1 LRNIELREIK
11 PKLKL
16 ALLLYRG
23 VADQTQKSWVGS
35 ASFGLAVLSFINLF
49 SYLDRY
55 VVSALIE
62 SLKHADLGL
71 SDANLGSLMSG
82 FLVVYTLT
90 APVFGALGDRR
101 SRPRLIA
108 LGVACWSFA
117 TALSGMAG
125 SYLTLLA
132 ARATV
137 GVGEAAYVTI
147 APSLLSDYF
156 PVRQRGRVMAIF
168 FCAIPVGSAL
178 GYVVGGLVDKHYG
191 WRMAFFVAGVPGLL
205 LAALCLLL
213 RDPPRGVQDTGTAPA
228 DASHDASRA
237 HGAPAVKPAST
248 SPPASLSKDTWAAYG
263 RLTRNKPYV
272 LTILGYAAYTFAIGG
287 LAVWMPA
294 FLERA
299 RGIPRSE
306 ATVSFGAIV
315 VVTGFIGTFVGG
327 WLGDYCVKYSRRA
340 YLWLSAIATLVAAPF
355 VWMALTTNSHT
366 VYLVCM
372 VWAQLCLFLSTGPIN
387 AAIVNLVSAT
397 ERATAIALGV
407 FTIHILGDALS
418 PPLIGALSDHFSL
431 AQAVKIVPFAV
442 VIGGCIWSWA
452 ARAQARADRAAGAA
466 TAIRT
471 SPSSLRI

>member
-1 LRNIELREIK
+1 M
-11 PKLKL
+11 
-16 ALLLYRG
+16 
-23 VADQTQKSWVGS
+23 ADQTQKSWVRS
-35 ASFGLAVLSFINLF
+35 AGFGLAVLSFINLF

-62 SLKHADLGL
+62 SLKHSELKL

-90 APVFGALGDRR
+90 APIFGALGDRR

-117 TALSGMAG
+117 TALSGFAG

-132 ARATV
+132 ARASV

-191 WRMAFFVAGVPGLL
+191 WRMAFFVAGIPGLL

-213 RDPPRGVQDTGTAPA
+213 RDPPRGVQDTDAADADTAGAAPA
-228 DASHDASRA
+228 AKQVPKS
-237 HGAPAVKPAST
+237 APAN
-248 SPPASLSKDTWAAYG
+248 LRKDTWAAYG
-263 RLTRNKPYV
+263 RLVRNKPYA
-272 LTILGYAAYTFAIGG
+272 LTILGYAAYTFAVGG

-294 FLERA
+294 FLERS

-315 VVTGFIGTFVGG
+315 VITGFIGTFVGG
-327 WLGDYCVKYSRRA
+327 WLGDYCAKYSRQA

-355 VWMALTTNSHT
+355 VWVALTTGSHT

-387 AAIVNLVSAT
+387 AAIINLVSAT

-407 FTIHILGDALS
+407 FAIHLLGDALS
-418 PPLIGALSDHFSL
+418 PPLIGALSDQFSL
-431 AQAVKIVPFAV
+431 AQAVKIVPIAV
-442 VIGGCIWSWA
+442 VIGGCIWGWA
-452 ARAQARADRAAGAA
+452 ALAQARAGAAAGADTDTA
-466 TAIRT
+466 TQT
-471 SPSSLRI
+471 SPG

>member
-1 LRNIELREIK
+1 
-11 PKLKL
+11 
-16 ALLLYRG
+16 
-23 VADQTQKSWVGS
+23 VADQTQKSWLSS
-35 ASFGLAVLSFINLF
+35 AGFGLGVLSFINLF

-62 SLKHADLGL
+62 SLKHANLGL

-90 APVFGALGDRR
+90 APIFGALGDRR

-117 TALSGMAG
+117 TALSGFAG

-132 ARATV
+132 ARASV
-137 GVGEAAYVTI
+137 GIGEAAYVTI

-178 GYVVGGLVDKHYG
+178 GYVVGGLIDKHYG
-191 WRMAFFVAGVPGLL
+191 WRMAFFVAGGPGLL

-213 RDPPRGVQDTGTAPA
+213 RDPPRGAQDGTGPA
-228 DASHDASRA
+228 AT
-237 HGAPAVKPAST
+237 GPNT
-248 SPPASLSKDTWAAYG
+248 LSNVRKDTWAAYG
-263 RLTRNKPYV
+263 RLVHNKPYV
-272 LTILGYAAYTFAIGG
+272 LTILGYAAYTFAVGG

-294 FLERA
+294 FLERV

-315 VVTGFIGTFVGG
+315 VITGFIGTFVGG
-327 WLGDYCVKYSRRA
+327 WLGDYCAKYSRQA
-340 YLWLSAIATLVAAPF
+340 YLWLSAIATLIAAPF
-355 VWMALTTNSHT
+355 AWMALTTESHT
-366 VYLVCM
+366 LYLTCM
-372 VWAQLCLFLSTGPIN
+372 VTAQLCLFLSTGPIN
-387 AAIVNLVSAT
+387 AAIINLVLAT

-407 FTIHILGDALS
+407 FAIHLFGDALS

-431 AQAVKIVPFAV
+431 AQAVKIVPVAV
-442 VIGGCIWSWA
+442 LIGAGIWAWA
-452 ARAQARADRAAGAA
+452 AHAQSLSGEAPSEADGVKAGG
-466 TAIRT
+466 
-471 SPSSLRI
+471 

>member
-1 LRNIELREIK
+1 L
-11 PKLKL
+11 
-16 ALLLYRG
+16 G
-23 VADQTQKSWVGS
+23 
-35 ASFGLAVLSFINLF
+35 VLSFINLF

-62 SLKHADLGL
+62 SLKHANLGL

-90 APVFGALGDRR
+90 APIFGALGDRR

-117 TALSGMAG
+117 TALSGFAG

-132 ARATV
+132 ARASV

-191 WRMAFFVAGVPGLL
+191 WRMAFFIAGGPGLL

-213 RDPPRGVQDTGTAPA
+213 RDPPRGAQDEAAAAQPGSSHSGAAQA
-228 DASHDASRA
+228 DA
-237 HGAPAVKPAST
+237 APVTTGPNT
-248 SPPASLSKDTWAAYG
+248 SSNVRKDTWAAYG
-263 RLTRNKPYV
+263 RLVHNKPYV
-272 LTILGYAAYTFAIGG
+272 LTILGYAAYTFAVGG

-294 FLERA
+294 FLERV

-315 VVTGFIGTFVGG
+315 VVTGFIGTFIGG
-327 WLGDYCVKYSRRA
+327 WLGDYCAKYSRQA
-340 YLWLSAIATLVAAPF
+340 YLWLSAIATLIAAPF
-355 VWMALTTNSHT
+355 TWMALTTESHT
-366 VYLVCM
+366 LYLTCM
-372 VWAQLCLFLSTGPIN
+372 VTAQLCLFLSTGPIN
-387 AAIVNLVSAT
+387 AAIINLVLAT

-407 FTIHILGDALS
+407 FAIHLFGDALS

-431 AQAVKIVPFAV
+431 AQAVKIVPVAV
-442 VIGGCIWSWA
+442 VIGACIWGWA
-452 ARAQARADRAAGAA
+452 AHAQSLFGSA
-466 TAIRT
+466 TGET
-471 SPSSLRI
+471 DVVKVGG

>member
-1 LRNIELREIK
+1 
-11 PKLKL
+11 
-16 ALLLYRG
+16 LLLYRG
-23 VADQTQKSWVGS
+23 VTDQSQKSWVRS
-35 ASFGLAVLSFINLF
+35 ASFGLAILSFINLF

-55 VVSALIE
+55 VVSALLE
-62 SLKHADLGL
+62 SLKHSDLGL

-117 TALSGMAG
+117 TALSGFAG

-132 ARATV
+132 ARASV

-191 WRMAFFVAGVPGLL
+191 WRMAFFVAGAPGLL

-213 RDPPRGVQDTGTAPA
+213 RDPPRGVQDTGAA
-228 DASHDASRA
+228 GA
-237 HGAPAVKPAST
+237 APAVKPASK
-248 SPPASLSKDTWAAYG
+248 SPPRATMRKETWLAYG
-263 RLTRNKPYV
+263 RLLRNKPYV
-272 LTILGYAAYTFAIGG
+272 LTILGYAAYTFAVGG

-315 VVTGFIGTFVGG
+315 VITGFIGTFVGG
-327 WLGDYCVKYSRRA
+327 WLGDYCAKYSRQA

-366 VYLVCM
+366 TYLVCM

-407 FTIHILGDALS
+407 FAIHLLGDALS

-431 AQAVKIVPFAV
+431 AQAVKIVPIAV
-442 VIGGCIWSWA
+442 VIGGCIWGWA
-452 ARAQARADRAAGAA
+452 ARAQAVAGAGAA
-466 TAIRT
+466 AIQT
-471 SPSSLRI
+471 SPS

>member
-1 LRNIELREIK
+1 
-11 PKLKL
+11 
-16 ALLLYRG
+16 
-23 VADQTQKSWVGS
+23 VTDQTQKSWLRS
-35 ASFGLAVLSFINLF
+35 AGFGLAILSFINLF

-62 SLKHADLGL
+62 SLKHSDLGL

-117 TALSGMAG
+117 TALSGFAG
-125 SYLTLLA
+125 SYLALLA
-132 ARATV
+132 ARASV

-191 WRMAFFVAGVPGLL
+191 WRAAFFVAGVPGLL

-213 RDPPRGVQDTGTAPA
+213 RDPPRGSQDVGAAQSGAARLSTAPSDFA
-228 DASHDASRA
+228 QANSVPAINP
-237 HGAPAVKPAST
+237 APN
-248 SPPASLSKDTWAAYG
+248 SPPENLRQNTWAAYG
-263 RLTRNKPYV
+263 HLRRNKPYV
-272 LTILGYAAYTFAIGG
+272 LTILGYAAYTFAVGG

-327 WLGDYCVKYSRRA
+327 WLGDYCAKYSRRA

-355 VWMALTTNSHT
+355 VWLALTTNSHPM
-366 VYLVCM
+366 YLVCM
-372 VWAQLCLFLSTGPIN
+372 VTAQLCLFLSTGPIN
-387 AAIVNLVSAT
+387 AAIINLVAAT

-407 FTIHILGDALS
+407 FAIHLLGDALS

-431 AQAVKIVPFAV
+431 GQAVKIVPVAV
-442 VIGGCIWSWA
+442 VIGGCIWIWA
-452 ARAQARADRAAGAA
+452 ASVQARADAVAGMD
-466 TAIRT
+466 TA
-471 SPSSLRI
+471 

>member
-1 LRNIELREIK
+1 MR
-11 PKLKL
+11 
-16 ALLLYRG
+16 
-23 VADQTQKSWVGS
+23 T
-35 ASFGLAVLSFINLF
+35 ASFGLAVLSVINLL

-62 SLKHADLGL
+62 SLKHSELAL

-82 FLVVYTLT
+82 FLVVYTVT
-90 APVFGALGDRR
+90 APIFGALGDRR

-117 TALSGMAG
+117 TALSGFAG
-125 SYLTLLA
+125 SYLALFA
-132 ARATV
+132 ARASV

-213 RDPPRGVQDTGTAPA
+213 RDPPRGAQDGAAAQDAGSVQDAGVAQNTVAAQNTGA
-228 DASHDASRA
+228 
-237 HGAPAVKPAST
+237 APAVSPVPQSGPT
-248 SPPASLSKDTWAAYG
+248 SIGKDTWAAYG
-263 RLTRNKPYV
+263 RLMHNKPYV
-272 LTILGYAAYTFAIGG
+272 LTILGYAAYTFALGG
-287 LAVWMPA
+287 LAFWMPA

-306 ATVSFGAIV
+306 ATVTFGTIV
-315 VVTGFIGTFVGG
+315 VITGFIGTFVGG
-327 WLGDYCVKYSRRA
+327 WLGDYGAKYSRQA

-355 VWMALTTNSHT
+355 VWMALTVESHT
-366 VYLVCM
+366 LYVVCM
-372 VWAQLCLFLSTGPIN
+372 ATAQLCLFLSTGPIN
-387 AAIVNLVSAT
+387 AAIINLVPPT

-407 FTIHILGDALS
+407 FAIHFLGDVPS
-418 PPLIGALSDHFSL
+418 PFLIGAISDAFSL
-431 AQAVKIVPFAV
+431 AQAVKIVPIAV
-442 VIGGCIWSWA
+442 VIGGCVWIWA
-452 ARAQARADRAAGAA
+452 ARAQARADAPAAAQ
-466 TAIRT
+466 AI
-471 SPSSLRI
+471 PA

>member
-1 LRNIELREIK
+1 
-11 PKLKL
+11 
-16 ALLLYRG
+16 LLLYRG
-23 VADQTQKSWVGS
+23 VTDQTQKSWVRS
-35 ASFGLAVLSFINLF
+35 ASFGLAILSFINLF

-62 SLKHADLGL
+62 SLKHSDLGL

-117 TALSGMAG
+117 TALSGFAG
-125 SYLTLLA
+125 SYLALLA
-132 ARATV
+132 ARASV

-213 RDPPRGVQDTGTAPA
+213 RDPPRGVQDAGAGHA
-228 DASHDASRA
+228 DAADAADAGSA
-237 HGAPAVKPAST
+237 GAAASK
-248 SPPASLSKDTWAAYG
+248 SLLANMRKDTWATYG
-263 RLTRNKPYV
+263 RLMHNKPYV
-272 LTILGYAAYTFAIGG
+272 LTVLGYAAYTFAVGG

-315 VVTGFIGTFVGG
+315 VITGFIGTFMGG
-327 WLGDYCVKYSRRA
+327 WLGDYCAKYSRQA
-340 YLWLSAIATLVAAPF
+340 HLWLSAISTLAAAPF
-355 VWMALTTNSHT
+355 VWMALTTDSHT
-366 VYLVCM
+366 MYLVCM
-372 VWAQLCLFLSTGPIN
+372 VTAQLCLFLSTGPIN
-387 AAIVNLVSAT
+387 AAIVNLVAAT
-397 ERATAIALGV
+397 ERATAIALEV
-407 FTIHILGDALS
+407 FAIHLLGDALS
-418 PPLIGALSDHFSL
+418 PPLIGALSDQFSL
-431 AQAVKIVPFAV
+431 AQAVKIVPIAV
-442 VIGGCIWSWA
+442 VIGGCVWAWA
-452 ARAQARADRAAGAA
+452 ARAQARSNALAA
-466 TAIRT
+466 
-471 SPSSLRI
+471 

>member
-1 LRNIELREIK
+1 MT
-11 PKLKL
+11 
-16 ALLLYRG
+16 
-23 VADQTQKSWVGS
+23 DQTQKSWVR
-35 ASFGLAVLSFINLF
+35 AATFGLGILSVINLF

-62 SLKHADLGL
+62 SLKHSELGL
-71 SDANLGSLMSG
+71 TDANLGSLMSA
-82 FLVVYTLT
+82 FLLVYTLT

-117 TALSGMAG
+117 TSLSGLAG
-125 SYLTLLA
+125 SYLALFA

-156 PVRQRGRVMAIF
+156 PARQRGRVMAIF

-213 RDPPRGVQDTGTAPA
+213 RDPPRGEQDGGAAPEGP
-228 DASHDASRA
+228 SSSKE
-237 HGAPAVKPAST
+237 APK
-248 SPPASLSKDTWAAYG
+248 ASLTGSTWAAYG
-263 RLTRNKPYV
+263 RLVHNRPYV
-272 LTILGYAAYTFAIGG
+272 LTVLGYAAYTFAVGG

-299 RGIPRSE
+299 RGIPRSD
-306 ATVSFGAIV
+306 ATISFGAIV
-315 VVTGFIGTFVGG
+315 VVTGFVGTFLGG
-327 WLGDYCVKYSRRA
+327 WLGDYCSRFSRQA
-340 YLWLSAIATLVAAPF
+340 HLWLSAVATLVAAPF
-355 VWMALTTNSHT
+355 VWLALTTDSHAI
-366 VYLVCM
+366 YLGSM

-387 AAIVNLVSAT
+387 AAIVNMVAAT
-397 ERATAIALGV
+397 ERATAIALEV
-407 FTIHILGDALS
+407 FVIHILGDALS
-418 PPLIGALSDHFSL
+418 PPLIGVLSDHFSL
-431 AQAVKIVPFAV
+431 AQAVKIVPMAV
-442 VIGGCIWSWA
+442 LIGGCVWVLA
-452 ARAQARADRAAGAA
+452 AHAQSLHQTPRERLAPHEFRRAG
-466 TAIRT
+466 
-471 SPSSLRI
+471 P